1 MFSTPEELSEAL
13 ADATGTN
20 PEEIERGAAAP
31 DIAHSKEADS
41 LESDTNNKNPK
52 IQSKT

>member
-20 PEEIERGAAAP
+20 PEEIERGAAALDMLTQKRRIVLNQIP
-31 DIAHSKEADS
+31 IIKK
-41 LESDTNNKNPK
+41 TK
-52 IQSKT
+52 IQSKI